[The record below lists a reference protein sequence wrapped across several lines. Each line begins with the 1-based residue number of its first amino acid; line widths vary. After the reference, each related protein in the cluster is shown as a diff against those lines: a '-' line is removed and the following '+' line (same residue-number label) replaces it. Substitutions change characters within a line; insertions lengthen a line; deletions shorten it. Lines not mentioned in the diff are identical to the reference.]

1 LGLSIC
7 DRLARLL
14 HHDLTLRSEPG
25 RGSVFGVRVPRVAQA
40 ARPARQRIKSSPL
53 EPIALS
59 AFRVLVIDND
69 RAILDAMQALL
80 EQWGVRVLKAGSSGE
95 AMRLLSCEAI
105 DAILADYHLGDGSN
119 GLELLQQITDR
130 QGKTPMALITAD
142 HTAEL
147 TRAARRAGV
156 PLLHKPVRPAALRAL
171 LGGFQLRIARSSA
184 A

>member
-1 LGLSIC
+1 
-7 DRLARLL
+7 
-14 HHDLTLRSEPG
+14 
-25 RGSVFGVRVPRVAQA
+25 VRVIKA
-40 ARPARQRIKSSPL
+40 ASSS
-53 EPIALS
+53 E
-59 AFRVLVIDND
+59 
-69 RAILDAMQALL
+69 AMQWL
-80 EQWGVRVLKAGSSGE
+80 GSQ
-95 AMRLLSCEAI
+95 AI

-119 GLELLQQITDR
+119 GLELLQQITDK

-142 HTAEL
+142 HTVEL